1 MILLVLQVL
10 CPKMLGWR
18 KIKMCLS
25 WYWLIKNLHEM
36 GIQFCIMRVSQS
48 PMRALSTLHMRK
60 YLRALPDCWA
70 NMSLISYTV
79 PRLDLIHKV
88 LAICPIEMPTI
99 NLDVC
104 AKDAVK
110 LLRMRRLAANRHDC
124 SLWLLKR

>member
-1 MILLVLQVL
+1 
-10 CPKMLGWR
+10 
-18 KIKMCLS
+18 
-25 WYWLIKNLHEM
+25 M

-124 SLWLLKR
+124 SLCALCDCLRGRLMQIIQLIFQTVTQIDKKLFFL